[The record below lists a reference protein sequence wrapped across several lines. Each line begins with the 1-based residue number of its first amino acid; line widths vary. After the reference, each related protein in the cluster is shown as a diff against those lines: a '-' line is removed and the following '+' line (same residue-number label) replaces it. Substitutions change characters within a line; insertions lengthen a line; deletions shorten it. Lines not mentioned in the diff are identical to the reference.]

1 MKTRIIM
8 SSLILVISLG
18 CTHFGLASEGQ
29 NWDPVAS
36 DKLIKLPANIIEKR
50 IQQDFEASPMALH
63 IVGLEQHMQDKLSQ
77 LKSLRELIADSEGE
91 DLINQRFELVQ
102 QKSEY
107 LDLMQEAQG
116 LRQNALAKKQGLYQT
131 VLSKLRNKNGRISQG
146 EVYLLQQK
154 QAEARQRMQKV
165 LAQVDNGLMHSG
177 LDQRSP
183 YADEF
188 ALNLAKVEDLKNAI
202 SKHKANASPTL
213 GDVEVTSEEYVRQ
226 LLIQASTEQ
235 SLLDQEALMFSYMAK
250 LVALDAQS
258 LEYEISYGDE
268 NTDLTQRNR
277 TKPAAVADL
286 FYNSYL

>member
-1 MKTRIIM
+1 MNTRIIM
-8 SSLILVISLG
+8 SSLILAISLG
-18 CTHFGLASEGQ
+18 CTHFVLASEGR

-63 IVGLEQHMQDKLSQ
+63 LVELEQDMQDKLSQ
-77 LKSLRELIADSEGE
+77 LKSLGELIADSEGD

-116 LRQNALAKKQGLYQT
+116 LRQNALAKKQQLYES
-131 VLSKLRNKNGRISQG
+131 VLGKLRNKNGRISKD
-146 EVYLLQQK
+146 EVYQLKQK
-154 QAEARQRMQKV
+154 QAQARERMQNV
-165 LAQVDNGLMHSG
+165 MAQVDSSLMHKG
-177 LDQRSP
+177 LDKRSP

-188 ALNLAKVEDLKNAI
+188 AVNLAKVEALKNAI
-202 SKHKANASPTL
+202 SQHKANASPTL

-226 LLIQASTEQ
+226 LLMQASTEQ

-250 LVALDAQS
+250 LVALDAQA

-268 NTDLTQRNR
+268 STELTQRNR
-277 TKPAAVADL
+277 TKPADVADL
-286 FYNSYL
+286 FL

>member
-8 SSLILVISLG
+8 STLILTISFS
-18 CTHFGLASEGQ
+18 CTHFVLASEGR

-63 IVGLEQHMQDKLSQ
+63 IIVLEQQMQDKLSQ
-77 LKSLRELIADSEGE
+77 LKSLRELMTDSEGD

-102 QKSEY
+102 QKSAY
-107 LDLMQEAQG
+107 LDLMQQAQN
-116 LRQNALAKKQGLYQT
+116 LRQNALSKKQGVYET
-131 VLSKLRNKNGRISQG
+131 VLGKLRNKNGRISQSD
-146 EVYLLQQK
+146 VFQLKQK

-202 SKHKANASPTL
+202 SEHKANASPTL

-226 LLIQASTEQ
+226 LLMQASTEQ

-250 LVALDAQS
+250 LVALDAQA

-268 NTDLTQRNR
+268 NTELTQRNR
-277 TKPAAVADL
+277 TKPAEVADL
-286 FYNSYL
+286 FL

>member
-1 MKTRIIM
+1 MNTRIIM
-8 SSLILVISLG
+8 SSLILAISLG
-18 CTHFGLASEGQ
+18 CTHFVLASEGR

-63 IVGLEQHMQDKLSQ
+63 LVELEQQMQDKLSQ
-77 LKSLRELIADSEGE
+77 LKSLGELIADSEGE
-91 DLINQRFELVQ
+91 ELVNQRFELVQ

-107 LDLMQEAQG
+107 LDLMQEAQS
-116 LRQNALAKKQGLYQT
+116 LRQNALTKKQNLYEN
-131 VLSKLRNKNGRISQG
+131 VLGKLRNKNSRISKDA
-146 EVYLLQQK
+146 VYQLKQK
-154 QAEARQRMQKV
+154 QAQARERMQNV
-165 LAQVDNGLMHSG
+165 MAQVDSSLMHKG

-188 ALNLAKVEDLKNAI
+188 AVNLAKVEALKNAI
-202 SKHKANASPTL
+202 SQHKANASPTL

-226 LLIQASTEQ
+226 LLMQASTEQ

-250 LVALDAQS
+250 LVALDAQA

-268 NTDLTQRNR
+268 STELTQRNR
-277 TKPAAVADL
+277 TKPADVADL
-286 FYNSYL
+286 FL

>member
-1 MKTRIIM
+1 
-8 SSLILVISLG
+8 
-18 CTHFGLASEGQ
+18 
-29 NWDPVAS
+29 
-36 DKLIKLPANIIEKR
+36 
-50 IQQDFEASPMALH
+50 MALH
-63 IVGLEQHMQDKLSQ
+63 IIELEQHMQDKLSQ
-77 LKSLRELIADSEGE
+77 LKSLRELMADSEGE

-102 QKSEY
+102 QQSEY

-116 LRQNALAKKQGLYQT
+116 LRQNALAKKQGLYQA
-131 VLSKLRNKNGRISQG
+131 VLGKLRNKNGRISQG
-146 EVYLLQQK
+146 DVYLLQQK

-226 LLIQASTEQ
+226 LLMQASTEQ
-235 SLLDQEALMFSYMAK
+235 SLLDQEGLMFSYMAK

-258 LEYEISYGDE
+258 LEYEISYDDE

-286 FYNSYL
+286 FL

>member
-1 MKTRIIM
+1 MNTRIIM
-8 SSLILVISLG
+8 SSLILAINLG
-18 CTHFGLASEGQ
+18 CTHLALASEGR

-63 IVGLEQHMQDKLSQ
+63 LVELEQHMQDKLSQ
-77 LKSLRELIADSEGE
+77 LKSLRELMIDSEGD

-107 LDLMQEAQG
+107 LDLMQETQG
-116 LRQNALAKKQGLYQT
+116 LRQNALAKKQKLYES
-131 VLSKLRNKNGRISQG
+131 VLGKLRNKNGRISQG
-146 EVYLLQQK
+146 EVYQLQQK

-188 ALNLAKVEDLKNAI
+188 AMNLAKVEALKNAI
-202 SKHKANASPTL
+202 SEHKANASPTL
-213 GDVEVTSEEYVRQ
+213 GNVEVTSEEYVRQ
-226 LLIQASTEQ
+226 LLMQASTEQ

-250 LVALDAQS
+250 LVALDAQA

-268 NTDLTQRNR
+268 DTQLTQRNH
-277 TKPAAVADL
+277 TKTADVADL
-286 FYNSYL
+286 FL

>member
-8 SSLILVISLG
+8 SSLLLAISLG
-18 CTHFGLASEGQ
+18 CTHFGLASEGR

-63 IVGLEQHMQDKLSQ
+63 IVELEQHMQDKLSQ
-77 LKSLRELIADSEGE
+77 LKSLRELMADSEGE

-116 LRQNALAKKQGLYQT
+116 LRQKALAKKQELYQT
-131 VLSKLRNKNGRISQG
+131 VLGKLRNKNGRISQG

-226 LLIQASTEQ
+226 LLMQASTEQ

-286 FYNSYL
+286 FL

>member
-1 MKTRIIM
+1 MNTRIIM
-8 SSLILVISLG
+8 SCLILSINLA
-18 CTHFGLASEGQ
+18 CTHVVLASEGR

-36 DKLIKLPANIIEKR
+36 DKLMKLPANIIEKR
-50 IQQDFEASPMALH
+50 IQQDFEASPMAVHL
-63 IVGLEQHMQDKLSQ
+63 VELEQHMQDKLLQ
-77 LKSLRELIADSEGE
+77 LKSLRELLIDSEGE

-116 LRQNALAKKQGLYQT
+116 LRQNALAKKQGLYET

-146 EVYLLQQK
+146 EVYQLKQK

-165 LAQVDNGLMHSG
+165 IAQVDKGLMHSG

-188 ALNLAKVEDLKNAI
+188 ALNLAKVEALKNAI
-202 SKHKANASPTL
+202 SEHKANASPTL

-226 LLIQASTEQ
+226 LLMQASTEQ

-250 LVALDAQS
+250 LVALDAQA

-268 NTDLTQRNR
+268 DTELTQRNR
-277 TKPAAVADL
+277 TKPADVADL
-286 FYNSYL
+286 FL

>member
-1 MKTRIIM
+1 M
-8 SSLILVISLG
+8 SSLILAISLG
-18 CTHFGLASEGQ
+18 CTHFVLASEGR

-63 IVGLEQHMQDKLSQ
+63 LVELEQQMQDKLSQ
-77 LKSLRELIADSEGE
+77 LKSLGELIADSEGE
-91 DLINQRFELVQ
+91 ELVNQRFELVQ

-107 LDLMQEAQG
+107 LDLMQEAQS
-116 LRQNALAKKQGLYQT
+116 LRQNALTKKQNLYEN
-131 VLSKLRNKNGRISQG
+131 VLGKLRNKNSRISKDA
-146 EVYLLQQK
+146 VYQLKQK
-154 QAEARQRMQKV
+154 QAQARERMQNV
-165 LAQVDNGLMHSG
+165 MAQVDSSLMHKG

-188 ALNLAKVEDLKNAI
+188 AVNLAKVEALKNAI
-202 SKHKANASPTL
+202 SQHKANASPTL

-226 LLIQASTEQ
+226 LLMQASTEQ

-250 LVALDAQS
+250 LVALDAQA

-268 NTDLTQRNR
+268 STELTQRSR
-277 TKPAAVADL
+277 TKPADVADL
-286 FYNSYL
+286 FL

>member
-1 MKTRIIM
+1 MKIRIFV
-8 SSLILVISLG
+8 SSLILTVSLS
-18 CTHFGLASEGQ
+18 CTHSVLASE
-29 NWDPVAS
+29 NRSWDPVAS

-50 IQQDFEASPMALH
+50 IQQDFEASPMAMHL
-63 IVGLEQHMQDKLSQ
+63 VELEQQMQNKLSQ
-77 LKSLRELIADSEGE
+77 LKSLRELMTESEGA

-116 LRQNALAKKQGLYQT
+116 LRQNALAKKQQLYEN
-131 VLSKLRNKNGRISQG
+131 VLGKLRNKNGRISKG
-146 EVYLLQQK
+146 EVYQLKQK

-165 LAQVDNGLMHSG
+165 IAQVDSDLMHAG

-202 SKHKANASPTL
+202 SQHKANASPTL

-226 LLIQASTEQ
+226 LLMEASTEQ

-268 NTDLTQRNR
+268 NTDLTQSNR
-277 TKPAAVADL
+277 TKPADIADL
-286 FYNSYL
+286 FL

>member
-1 MKTRIIM
+1 M

-18 CTHFGLASEGQ
+18 CTHFGLASESQ

>member
-1 MKTRIIM
+1 M
-8 SSLILVISLG
+8 STLILTISFS
-18 CTHFGLASEGQ
+18 CTHFVLASEGR

-63 IVGLEQHMQDKLSQ
+63 IIDLEQQMQDKLSQ
-77 LKSLRELIADSEGE
+77 LKSLRELMTDSEGD

-102 QKSEY
+102 QKSAY
-107 LDLMQEAQG
+107 LDLMQQAQN
-116 LRQNALAKKQGLYQT
+116 LRQNALSKKQGVYET
-131 VLSKLRNKNGRISQG
+131 VLGKLRNKNGRISQSD
-146 EVYLLQQK
+146 VFQLKQK

-202 SKHKANASPTL
+202 SEHKANASPTL

-226 LLIQASTEQ
+226 LLMQASTEQ

-250 LVALDAQS
+250 LVALDAQA

-268 NTDLTQRNR
+268 NTELTQRNR
-277 TKPAAVADL
+277 TKPAEVADL
-286 FYNSYL
+286 FL

>member
-1 MKTRIIM
+1 MKTRIVM
-8 SSLILVISLG
+8 SSLILAINLG
-18 CTHFGLASEGQ
+18 CIDFVLASEGR

-63 IVGLEQHMQDKLSQ
+63 IVELEQKMQDKLTQ
-77 LKSLRELIADSEGE
+77 LKSLRELISDSEGE
-91 DLINQRFELVQ
+91 ELINQRFELVQ

-116 LRQNALAKKQGLYQT
+116 LRQNALAKKQGLYET
-131 VLSKLRNKNGRISQG
+131 VLGKLRNKNGRISQG
-146 EVYLLQQK
+146 EVYHLKQK
-154 QAEARQRMQKV
+154 QTQARLRMQKV

-188 ALNLAKVEDLKNAI
+188 ALNLAKVEDLKKAI
-202 SKHKANASPTL
+202 SQHKANASPTL
-213 GDVEVTSEEYVRQ
+213 GNEEVTSEEYVRQ
-226 LLIQASTEQ
+226 LLMEASTEQ

-268 NTDLTQRNR
+268 NTQLTQRNR
-277 TKPAAVADL
+277 TKPAEVADL
-286 FYNSYL
+286 FL

>member
-8 SSLILVISLG
+8 PSLILVINLG
-18 CTHFGLASEGQ
+18 CTHFVLASEDL
-29 NWDPVAS
+29 NWEPVAS

-50 IQQDFEASPMALH
+50 IQQDFEASPMAIH
-63 IVGLEQHMQDKLSQ
+63 IVELEQKMQDKLFQ
-77 LKSLRELIADSEGE
+77 LKSLRELMVDSKGD
-91 DLINQRFELVQ
+91 DLINQRFESVQ
-102 QKSEY
+102 QKSTY
-107 LDLMQEAQG
+107 LDLMQAAQG
-116 LRQNALAKKQGLYQT
+116 LRQSALVKKQSLYET
-131 VLSKLRNKNGRISQG
+131 VLGKLRNKNGSVSQG

-154 QAEARQRMQKV
+154 QDTARQRMQKV
-165 LAQVDNGLMHSG
+165 LAQVDNGLMHLG

-202 SKHKANASPTL
+202 SKHKANASPSL
-213 GDVEVTSEEYVRQ
+213 GNVTVTSEEYVRQ
-226 LLIQASTEQ
+226 LLMQASTEQ

-268 NTDLTQRNR
+268 NTDLTQRHR
-277 TKPAAVADL
+277 TKPAEVANL
-286 FYNSYL
+286 FL

>member
-1 MKTRIIM
+1 MKNSIII
-8 SSLILVISLG
+8 SSLILTISLS
-18 CTHFGLASEGQ
+18 CSSVVLASEDR
-29 NWDPVAS
+29 NWNPVAS
-36 DKLIKLPANIIEKR
+36 DKLIKLPANIIAKR
-50 IQQDFEASPMALH
+50 IQQDFEASPMALR
-63 IVGLEQHMQDKLSQ
+63 IVNLEQQMQDKLSQ
-77 LKSLRELIADSEGE
+77 LKSLQELMTDSEGE

-116 LRQNALAKKQGLYQT
+116 LRQDALAKKQGLYET
-131 VLSKLRNKNGRISQG
+131 VLGKLRNKNGRISQD
-146 EVYLLQQK
+146 EVYQLKQK
-154 QAEARQRMQKV
+154 QAQARERMQKV
-165 LAQVDNGLMHSG
+165 LAQVDKGLMHSG

-188 ALNLAKVEDLKNAI
+188 AVNLAKVEALKNAI
-202 SKHKANASPTL
+202 SQHKANASPTL

-226 LLIQASTEQ
+226 LLMEASTEQ

-268 NTDLTQRNR
+268 DTELTQSNR
-277 TKPAAVADL
+277 TKPADVADL
-286 FYNSYL
+286 FL

>member
-1 MKTRIIM
+1 MNTRIIM
-8 SSLILVISLG
+8 SSLILAISLG
-18 CTHFGLASEGQ
+18 CTHFVLASEGR

-63 IVGLEQHMQDKLSQ
+63 LVELEQDMQDKLSQ
-77 LKSLRELIADSEGE
+77 LKSLGELIADSEGD

-116 LRQNALAKKQGLYQT
+116 LRQNALAKKQQLYES
-131 VLSKLRNKNGRISQG
+131 VLGKLRNKNGRISKD
-146 EVYLLQQK
+146 EVYQLKQK
-154 QAEARQRMQKV
+154 QAQARERMQNV
-165 LAQVDNGLMHSG
+165 MAQVDSSLMHKG
-177 LDQRSP
+177 LDKRSP
-183 YADEF
+183 YANEF
-188 ALNLAKVEDLKNAI
+188 AVNLAKVEALKNAI
-202 SKHKANASPTL
+202 SQHKANASPTL

-226 LLIQASTEQ
+226 LLMQASTEQ

-250 LVALDAQS
+250 LVALDAQA

-268 NTDLTQRNR
+268 STELTQRNR
-277 TKPAAVADL
+277 TKPADVADL
-286 FYNSYL
+286 FL

>member
-1 MKTRIIM
+1 MNTRIIM
-8 SSLILVISLG
+8 SSLILAMSIG
-18 CTHFGLASEGQ
+18 CTHFVLASEGR

-63 IVGLEQHMQDKLSQ
+63 LVELEQHMQDKLSQ
-77 LKSLRELIADSEGE
+77 LKSLGELIVDSEGD
-91 DLINQRFELVQ
+91 DLIKQRFELVQ

-116 LRQNALAKKQGLYQT
+116 LRQNALAKKQQLYET
-131 VLSKLRNKNGRISQG
+131 VLGKLRNKNGRISKD
-146 EVYLLQQK
+146 EVYQLKQK
-154 QAEARQRMQKV
+154 QAQALERMQNV
-165 LAQVDNGLMHSG
+165 MAQVDSSMMHKG

-188 ALNLAKVEDLKNAI
+188 AINLAKVEALKNAI
-202 SKHKANASPTL
+202 SEHKANASPTL

-226 LLIQASTEQ
+226 LLMQASTEQ
-235 SLLDQEALMFSYMAK
+235 SLLDQESLMFSYMAK
-250 LVALDAQS
+250 LVALDAQA

-268 NTDLTQRNR
+268 DTQLTQRNR
-277 TKPAAVADL
+277 TKPADVADL
-286 FYNSYL
+286 FL

>member
-8 SSLILVISLG
+8 STLILTISFS
-18 CTHFGLASEGQ
+18 CTHFVLASEGR

-63 IVGLEQHMQDKLSQ
+63 IIDLEQQMQDKLSQ
-77 LKSLRELIADSEGE
+77 LKSLRELMTDSEGD

-102 QKSEY
+102 QKSAY
-107 LDLMQEAQG
+107 LDLMQQAQN
-116 LRQNALAKKQGLYQT
+116 LRQNALSKKQGVYET
-131 VLSKLRNKNGRISQG
+131 VLGKLRNKNGRISQSD
-146 EVYLLQQK
+146 VFQLKQK

-202 SKHKANASPTL
+202 SEHKANASPTL

-226 LLIQASTEQ
+226 LLMQASTEQ

-250 LVALDAQS
+250 LVALDAQA

-268 NTDLTQRNR
+268 NTELTQRNR
-277 TKPAAVADL
+277 TKPAEVADL
-286 FYNSYL
+286 FL

>member
-1 MKTRIIM
+1 MKTPIIM
-8 SSLILVISLG
+8 SSIILVMSLG
-18 CTHFGLASEGQ
+18 CTDLVLASEGR

-50 IQQDFEASPMALH
+50 IQQDFEASPMAVY
-63 IVGLEQHMQDKLSQ
+63 IVELEQQMQGKLSQ
-77 LKSLRELIADSEGE
+77 LKSLQQLITDSEGE
-91 DLINQRFELVQ
+91 ELFNLRFELVQ

-116 LRQNALAKKQGLYQT
+116 LRQNALAKKQNIYET
-131 VLSKLRNKNGRISQG
+131 VLGKLRNKNGRISQS
-146 EVYLLQQK
+146 EVFQLKQK
-154 QAEARQRMQKV
+154 QAQARQRMQKV
-165 LAQVDNGLMHSG
+165 FAQVDNSLIHSG

-188 ALNLAKVEDLKNAI
+188 ALNLAKVEALKNAI

-213 GDVEVTSEEYVRQ
+213 GNVEVTSEEYVRQ
-226 LLIQASTEQ
+226 LLMDASTEQ
-235 SLLDQEALMFSYMAK
+235 SLLDQESLMFSYMAK
-250 LVALDAQS
+250 LVALDAQA

-268 NTDLTQRNR
+268 NTSLTQRNR

-286 FYNSYL
+286 FL

>member
-1 MKTRIIM
+1 MKTQ
-8 SSLILVISLG
+8 LVILTAIFTLNLFSINSAQ
-18 CTHFGLASEGQ
+18 ASEGR
-29 NWDPVAS
+29 NWNPVAS

-50 IQQDFEASPMALH
+50 IQQDFDASPMALH
-63 IVGLEQHMQDKLSQ
+63 LVELEQQMQGKLTQ
-77 LKSLRELIADSEGE
+77 LKSLQELMTDSEGE

-102 QKSEY
+102 QKSAY

-116 LRQNALAKKQGLYQT
+116 LRQNALAKKQDLYQN
-131 VLSKLRNKNGRISQG
+131 VLGKLRNKNGRVSQDD
-146 EVYLLQQK
+146 LHKLKQK
-154 QAEARQRMQKV
+154 QAAARLRMQKV
-165 LAQVDNGLMHSG
+165 IAQVDNGLMHSG

-202 SKHKANASPTL
+202 AQHKANASPTL

-226 LLIQASTEQ
+226 LLMEASTEQ

-268 NTDLTQRNR
+268 QTSLTQSNR
-277 TKPAAVADL
+277 TKPAEVADL
-286 FYNSYL
+286 FL

>member
-8 SSLILVISLG
+8 SSLLLAISLG
-18 CTHFGLASEGQ
+18 CTHFGLASEGR

-63 IVGLEQHMQDKLSQ
+63 IVELEQHMQDKLSQ
-77 LKSLRELIADSEGE
+77 LKSLRELMADSEGE

-116 LRQNALAKKQGLYQT
+116 LRQKALAKKQELYQT
-131 VLSKLRNKNGRISQG
+131 VLGKLRNKNGRISQG

-213 GDVEVTSEEYVRQ
+213 GNVEVTSEEYVRQ
-226 LLIQASTEQ
+226 LLMQASTEQ

-286 FYNSYL
+286 FL

>member
-1 MKTRIIM
+1 MNTRIIM
-8 SSLILVISLG
+8 SSLILAMSIG
-18 CTHFGLASEGQ
+18 CTHFVLASEGR

-63 IVGLEQHMQDKLSQ
+63 LVELEQHMQDKLSQ
-77 LKSLRELIADSEGE
+77 LKSLGELIVDSEGD
-91 DLINQRFELVQ
+91 DLIKQRFELVQ

-116 LRQNALAKKQGLYQT
+116 LRQNALAKKQQLYET
-131 VLSKLRNKNGRISQG
+131 VLGKLRNKNGRISKD
-146 EVYLLQQK
+146 EVYQLKQK
-154 QAEARQRMQKV
+154 QAQALERMQNV
-165 LAQVDNGLMHSG
+165 MAQVDSSMMHKG

-188 ALNLAKVEDLKNAI
+188 AINLAKVEALKNAI
-202 SKHKANASPTL
+202 SEHKANASPTL

-226 LLIQASTEQ
+226 LLMQASTEQ

-250 LVALDAQS
+250 LVALDAQA

-268 NTDLTQRNR
+268 DTQLTQRNR
-277 TKPAAVADL
+277 TKPADVADL
-286 FYNSYL
+286 FL

>member
-1 MKTRIIM
+1 MKNRIIM
-8 SSLILVISLG
+8 SSFILVLNLG
-18 CTHFGLASEGQ
+18 CTHFVLASEGR

-63 IVGLEQHMQDKLSQ
+63 IVELEQQMQDKLSQ
-77 LKSLRELIADSEGE
+77 LKSLRELMTDSEG
-91 DLINQRFELVQ
+91 DNLINQRFELVQ
-102 QKSEY
+102 QKSKY

-116 LRQNALAKKQGLYQT
+116 LRQNALAKKQDLYET
-131 VLSKLRNKNGRISQG
+131 VLGKLRNKNGQVSQG
-146 EVYLLQQK
+146 EVFQLKQK

-165 LAQVDNGLMHSG
+165 LAQVDNSLMHTG

-188 ALNLAKVEDLKNAI
+188 ALNLAKVENLKNAI

-226 LLIQASTEQ
+226 LLMQASTEQ

-268 NTDLTQRNR
+268 STELTQRNR
-277 TKPAAVADL
+277 TKPAEVADL
-286 FYNSYL
+286 FL

>member
-1 MKTRIIM
+1 MNTRIIM
-8 SSLILVISLG
+8 SSLILAMSIG
-18 CTHFGLASEGQ
+18 CTPFVLASEGR

-63 IVGLEQHMQDKLSQ
+63 LVELEQHMQDKLSQ
-77 LKSLRELIADSEGE
+77 LKSLGELIADSEGD

-116 LRQNALAKKQGLYQT
+116 LRQNALAKKQQLYET
-131 VLSKLRNKNGRISQG
+131 VLGKLRNKNGRISMD
-146 EVYLLQQK
+146 EVYQLKQK
-154 QAEARQRMQKV
+154 QAQARERMQNV
-165 LAQVDNGLMHSG
+165 MAQVDSSMMHKG

-183 YADEF
+183 YANEF
-188 ALNLAKVEDLKNAI
+188 AVNLAKVEALKNAI
-202 SKHKANASPTL
+202 SEHKANASPTL

-226 LLIQASTEQ
+226 LLMQASTEQ

-250 LVALDAQS
+250 LVALDAQA

-268 NTDLTQRNR
+268 DTQLTQRNR
-277 TKPAAVADL
+277 TKPADVADL
-286 FYNSYL
+286 FL

>member
-1 MKTRIIM
+1 MKIRIFV
-8 SSLILVISLG
+8 SSLILTVSLS
-18 CTHFGLASEGQ
+18 CTHCVLASE
-29 NWDPVAS
+29 NRSWDPVAS

-50 IQQDFEASPMALH
+50 IQQDFEASPMAMHL
-63 IVGLEQHMQDKLSQ
+63 VELEQQMQNKLSQ
-77 LKSLRELIADSEGE
+77 LKSLRELMTESEGA

-116 LRQNALAKKQGLYQT
+116 LRQNALAKKQQLYEN
-131 VLSKLRNKNGRISQG
+131 VLGKLRNKNGRISKG
-146 EVYLLQQK
+146 EVYQLKQK

-165 LAQVDNGLMHSG
+165 IAQVDSDLMHAG

-202 SKHKANASPTL
+202 SQHKANASPTL

-226 LLIQASTEQ
+226 LLMEASTEQ

-268 NTDLTQRNR
+268 NTDLTQSNR
-277 TKPAAVADL
+277 TKPADIADL
-286 FYNSYL
+286 FL

>member
-1 MKTRIIM
+1 MKNRIIM
-8 SSLILVISLG
+8 SSLILAMSLG
-18 CTHFGLASEGQ
+18 CTHFVLASEGR

-63 IVGLEQHMQDKLSQ
+63 IVNLEQQMQGKLSQ
-77 LKSLRELIADSEGE
+77 LKSLQELMTDSEADE
-91 DLINQRFELVQ
+91 LINQRFELVQ

-116 LRQNALAKKQGLYQT
+116 LRQNALAKKQGLYEA
-131 VLSKLRNKNGRISQG
+131 VLGKLRNKNGRISQG
-146 EVYLLQQK
+146 EVYQLKQK
-154 QAEARQRMQKV
+154 QADARQRMQKV
-165 LAQVDNGLMHSG
+165 LAQVDSGLMHSG

-202 SKHKANASPTL
+202 SAHKANASLTL

-226 LLIQASTEQ
+226 LLMEASTEQ
-235 SLLDQEALMFSYMAK
+235 SLLDQESLMFSYMAK
-250 LVALDAQS
+250 LVALDAQA

-268 NTDLTQRNR
+268 NTQLTQRNR

-286 FYNSYL
+286 FL

>member
-1 MKTRIIM
+1 MKTRLFIT
-8 SSLILVISLG
+8 SLILTITLG
-18 CTHFGLASEGQ
+18 STHFVLASEGR

-63 IVGLEQHMQDKLSQ
+63 LVEVEQNMQDKLTQ
-77 LKSLRELIADSEGE
+77 LKSLHELIADSEGE
-91 DLINQRFELVQ
+91 DLVNQRFELVQ

-116 LRQNALAKKQGLYQT
+116 LRQNALAKKQQLYET
-131 VLSKLRNKNGRISQG
+131 VLGKLRNKNGRISQG
-146 EVYLLQQK
+146 DVYQLQQK

-165 LAQVDNGLMHSG
+165 LAQVDSGLMHSG

-188 ALNLAKVEDLKNAI
+188 AANLAKVEALKNAI
-202 SKHKANASPTL
+202 SEHKANASPTL

-226 LLIQASTEQ
+226 LLMQASTEQ

-250 LVALDAQS
+250 LVALDAQA

-268 NTDLTQRNR
+268 DTQLTQRNR
-277 TKPAAVADL
+277 TKPADVADL
-286 FYNSYL
+286 FL